1 MGLRKI
7 AALLAACLF
16 LAGCAPQAAPA
27 AASAA
32 EPSAS
37 APAGR
42 AASARTPP
50 GSKSEPGPEP
60 GGTYRLDPPR
70 FLERKDW
77 KLCPLA
83 EDYLTLDGEAFAAK
97 YPADALWEQ
106 GASGRLLFDG
116 VPPPR

>member
-42 AASARTPP
+42 AASAEPP

-70 FLERKDW
+70 FLERKDR
-77 KLCPLA
+77 KLCSRG
-83 EDYLTLDGEAFAAK
+83 ED
-97 YPADALWEQ
+97 
-106 GASGRLLFDG
+106 
-116 VPPPR
+116 

>member
-42 AASARTPP
+42 AASAEPP
-50 GSKSEPGPEP
+50 DQNRNPARNRAGP
-60 GGTYRLDPPR
+60 
-70 FLERKDW
+70 
-77 KLCPLA
+77 
-83 EDYLTLDGEAFAAK
+83 
-97 YPADALWEQ
+97 YPA
-106 GASGRLLFDG
+106 
-116 VPPPR
+116 